1 MDLPGIEFCSVNMY
15 ILYMSIYYMGIY
27 LYIHILICIYILFFN
42 TYLMYCFNLQKLW
55 TRKFG
60 RFCLALQ

>member
-27 LYIHILICIYILFFN
+27 LYIHILICIYI
-42 TYLMYCFNLQKLW
+42 YCFLIHI
-55 TRKFG
+55 
-60 RFCLALQ
+60 